1 MAKLQ
6 FKFYNQSQGEL
17 FPSYLGEKIPKTHHV
32 RLLSGIIDA
41 LDITELMSTYKSF
54 GCPAYHPRMLLKVV
68 FYAYMNNI
76 YSCRK
81 IEDALKYHV
90 HYMWLSGSQ
99 TPSFSTINRFRSE
112 HMKDAVN
119 KLFSQVVKL
128 LVDMGQIT
136 LEEQYIDGT
145 KIESVANKY
154 TFVWKKTV
162 EKNKAKL
169 EEKIKN
175 ILSQIDEGIAQDNTP
190 DADTMPVAIDSKLLA
205 KEIEKLNEQN
215 RQLPRETKEE
225 KQSAKAKEKV
235 AKELKKHQEK
245 LEEYE
250 QHLET
255 LGPRNSYSKTE
266 PDATFMRMKEDA
278 MNNGQTKPG
287 YNIQIATENQYI
299 VNMQM
304 YWNPTDTTTLPDFLI
319 HGKEL
324 TGVMPKTVTAD
335 SGYGSEENYEFMLQN
350 DIAAYVKYNWFHK
363 EQHRPF
369 RDDPFRQENLY
380 YNKEENYYVCPMG
393 QHMTQVGVKR
403 KVSDNG
409 FASYTHRYRAQRC
422 TGCPLRSLCYKS
434 KAEQRTIEVNH
445 NLNEH
450 KRKAREMLTSE
461 EGLRHR
467 SKRPI
472 EPEAV
477 FGQIKFDW
485 HYKRFRHKGKD
496 KVYMDFAILA
506 MAHNLRKFMR
516 KAQNGP
522 MERSCL
528 HLLRKFKPNRPR
540 ITLLGAR
547 NSNYRIA
554 A

>member
-1 MAKLQ
+1 MSKLQ
-6 FKFYNQSQGEL
+6 FKFYNQAQGEL
-17 FPSYLGEKIPKTHHV
+17 FPSFLGEKIPETHHV
-32 RLLSGIIDA
+32 RLLSGIVDA
-41 LDITELMSTYKSF
+41 LDITDLLETYKSF

-119 KLFSQVVKL
+119 KLFSQVVTL

-175 ILSQIDEGIAQDNTP
+175 ILSQIEEGIAQDNIP
-190 DADTMPVAIDSKLLA
+190 DAETMPEAIDSKLLA
-205 KEIEKLNEQN
+205 KKIEELNEQN
-215 RQLPRETKEE
+215 RHLPRETKGE
-225 KQSAKAKEKV
+225 KQAAKAKEKV

-255 LGPRNSYSKTE
+255 LGPRNSYSKTD

-287 YNIQIATENQYI
+287 YNIQIATENQFITNYDI
-299 VNMQM
+299 FWRPADQGTLIPFLTSFSGRYGMQS
-304 YWNPTDTTTLPDFLI
+304 D
-319 HGKEL
+319 E
-324 TGVMPKTVTAD
+324 VCAD
-335 SGYGSEENYEFMLQN
+335 SGYGSEQNYAHMFGLG
-350 DIAAYVKYNWFHK
+350 IVPYVKYNMFHA
-363 EQHRPF
+363 EDHRKYSNNPF
-369 RDDPFRQENLY
+369 LTQNMY
-380 YNKEENYYVCPMG
+380 YNADEDYYVCPMG
-393 QHMTQVGVKR
+393 QHLEHIGDVKSR
-403 KVSDNG
+403 SELGYESTVSK
-409 FASYTHRYRAQRC
+409 YRAQNC
-422 TGCPLRSLCYKS
+422 TGCPLRGICYKGMS
-434 KAEQRTIEVNH
+434 DRRTIEVNH
-445 NLNEH
+445 QANAYRAEA
-450 KRKAREMLTSE
+450 KRLLTSE
-461 EGLRHR
+461 RGLYHR
-467 SKRPI
+467 SHRPI

-477 FGQIKFDW
+477 FGDIKQNHGF
-485 HYKRFRHKGKD
+485 KRFRLKSNT
-496 KVYMDFAILA
+496 KVNVEFGLVAL
-506 MAHNLRKFMR
+506 AHNLRKYIAVEQMR
-516 KAQNGP
+516 SNAACC
-522 MERSCL
+522 CL
-528 HLLRKFKPNRPR
+528 
-540 ITLLGAR
+540 
-547 NSNYRIA
+547 
-554 A
+554 

>member
-1 MAKLQ
+1 MSKLQ
-6 FKFYNQSQGEL
+6 FKFYNQVQGEL
-17 FPSYLGEKIPKTHHV
+17 FPSFLGEKIPQTHHV
-32 RLLSGIIDA
+32 RLLSGIVDA
-41 LDITELMSTYKSF
+41 LDITDLLETYKSF

-81 IEDALKYHV
+81 IEDALKYHL

-99 TPSFSTINRFRSE
+99 TPSFSTVNRFRSE

-119 KLFSQVVKL
+119 KLFSQVVTL

-145 KIESVANKY
+145 KIESAANKY

-175 ILSQIDEGIAQDNTP
+175 ILSQIDEGIAQDNAP
-190 DADTMPVAIDSKLLA
+190 DADTMPDVIDSRLLA
-205 KEIEKLNEQN
+205 RKIEELNEQN
-215 RQLPRETKEE
+215 RQLPHETKEE
-225 KQSAKAKEKV
+225 KQAARAKAKV
-235 AKELKKHQEK
+235 AKKLKKHQEK

-250 QHLET
+250 RHLET
-255 LGPRNSYSKTE
+255 LGPRNSYSKTDT
-266 PDATFMRMKEDA
+266 DATFMRMKEDA
-278 MNNGQTKPG
+278 MYNGQTKPG
-287 YNIQIATENQYI
+287 YNVQIATENQYI

-304 YWNPTDTTTLPDFLI
+304 YWNP
-319 HGKEL
+319 
-324 TGVMPKTVTAD
+324 
-335 SGYGSEENYEFMLQN
+335 
-350 DIAAYVKYNWFHK
+350 
-363 EQHRPF
+363 
-369 RDDPFRQENLY
+369 
-380 YNKEENYYVCPMG
+380 MG
-393 QHMTQVGVKR
+393 QHMTLAGVTR

-409 FASYTHRYRAQRC
+409 FASYSHKYRAQRC
-422 TGCPLRSLCYKS
+422 TGCPLRPQCYKS
-434 KAEQRTIEVNH
+434 KAEQRTIEVNQ
-445 NLNEH
+445 NLNGH
-450 KRKAREMLTSE
+450 KRRAREMLTSE

-467 SKRPI
+467 SRRPI

-485 HYKRFRHKGKD
+485 HYRRFRHKGKD

-506 MAHNLRKFMR
+506 MAHNLRKLMR
-516 KAQNGP
+516 KTQNEL
-522 MERSCL
+522 MERVFA
-528 HLLRKFKPNRPR
+528 HLLRLCKPDCPHTALLEPNNR
-540 ITLLGAR
+540 I
-547 NSNYRIA
+547 YRIA

>member
-1 MAKLQ
+1 MSKLQ
-6 FKFYNQSQGEL
+6 FKFYNQAQGEL
-17 FPSYLGEKIPKTHHV
+17 FPSFLGEKIPETHHV
-32 RLLSGIIDA
+32 RLLSGIVDA
-41 LDITELMSTYKSF
+41 LDITDLLDTYKSF

-119 KLFSQVVKL
+119 KLFSQVVTL

-175 ILSQIDEGIAQDNTP
+175 ILSQIEEGIAQDNIP
-190 DADTMPVAIDSKLLA
+190 DAETMPEAIDSKLLA
-205 KEIEKLNEQN
+205 KKIEELNEQN
-215 RQLPRETKEE
+215 RHLPRETKGE
-225 KQSAKAKEKV
+225 KQAVKAKEKV

-255 LGPRNSYSKTE
+255 LGPRNSYSKTD

-287 YNIQIATENQYI
+287 YNVQISTENQYI

-304 YWNPTDTTTLPDFLI
+304 YWNPTDTTTLPDFLL

-324 TGVMPKTVTAD
+324 TGAMPKDCTAD

-380 YNKEENYYVCPMG
+380 YNKEKDYYVCPMG
-393 QHMTQVGVKR
+393 QHMTLVGVTR
-403 KVSDNG
+403 NVSDNG
-409 FASYTHRYRAQRC
+409 FVSYSHKYRAQRC
-422 TGCPLRSLCYKS
+422 TGCPLR
-434 KAEQRTIEVNH
+434 
-445 NLNEH
+445 
-450 KRKAREMLTSE
+450 
-461 EGLRHR
+461 
-467 SKRPI
+467 
-472 EPEAV
+472 
-477 FGQIKFDW
+477 
-485 HYKRFRHKGKD
+485 
-496 KVYMDFAILA
+496 
-506 MAHNLRKFMR
+506 
-516 KAQNGP
+516 
-522 MERSCL
+522 
-528 HLLRKFKPNRPR
+528 
-540 ITLLGAR
+540 
-547 NSNYRIA
+547 
-554 A
+554 

>member
-1 MAKLQ
+1 MTLMEPSFLSSRIGLTISVQVLPFSGAKHCNRSRKRLRE
-6 FKFYNQSQGEL
+6 K
-17 FPSYLGEKIPKTHHV
+17 PSFSICPCKYVQPSPQV
-32 RLLSGIIDA
+32 RASVSA
-41 LDITELMSTYKSF
+41 ST
-54 GCPAYHPRMLLKVV
+54 C
-68 FYAYMNNI
+68 
-76 YSCRK
+76 
-81 IEDALKYHV
+81 
-90 HYMWLSGSQ
+90 LSGSQ

-112 HMKDAVN
+112 HLKDTVN
-119 KLFSQVVKL
+119 KLFSQVVSL
-128 LVDMGQIT
+128 LVDMGQIS

-145 KIESVANKY
+145 KMESVANKY

-190 DADTMPVAIDSKLLA
+190 DADTMPDAIDSKLLA
-205 KEIEKLNEQN
+205 RKIEELNEQN

-225 KQSAKAKEKV
+225 RRAAKAKEKV
-235 AKELKKHQEK
+235 AKELKRHQEK

-250 QHLET
+250 KHIET
-255 LGPRNSYSKTE
+255 LGPRNSYSKTD

-304 YWNPTDTTTLPDFLI
+304 YWTPTDTTTLPDFLI
-319 HGKEL
+319 HGREL

-380 YNKEENYYVCPMG
+380 YNKEEDYYVCPMG
-393 QHMTQVGVKR
+393 QHMTLAGVTR

-409 FASYTHRYRAQRC
+409 FASYSHRYRALRC
-422 TGCPLRSLCYKS
+422 TGCPLRSQCYKS
-434 KAEQRTIEVNH
+434 KDGRRTIEVNH
-445 NLNEH
+445 NLNGH
-450 KRKAREMLTSE
+450 KRKAREMLTFG

-467 SKRPI
+467 SRRPI

-485 HYKRFRHKGKD
+485 HYRRFRHKGKD

-506 MAHNLRKFMR
+506 MAHNLRKLMR
-516 KAQNGP
+516 NAQNEL
-522 MERSCL
+522 MEVMSFHFPCQR
-528 HLLRKFKPNRPR
+528 KPNRSH
-540 ITLLGAR
+540 ITLIGT
-547 NSNYRIA
+547 NNHNYRIA

>member
-119 KLFSQVVKL
+119 KLFSQVVTL

-145 KIESVANKY
+145 KIESAANKY

-175 ILSQIDEGIAQDNTP
+175 ILSQIEEGIAQDNIP
-190 DADTMPVAIDSKLLA
+190 DAETMPEAIDSKLLA
-205 KEIEKLNEQN
+205 KKIEELNEQN
-215 RQLPRETKEE
+215 RQLPRETKGE
-225 KQSAKAKEKV
+225 KQAAKAKEKV

-255 LGPRNSYSKTE
+255 LGPRNSYSKTD

-287 YNIQIATENQYI
+287 YNVQISTENQYI
-299 VNMQM
+299 THYTMS
-304 YWNPTDTTTLPDFLI
+304 WRPTDWGTFINHMDTFEQRYGR
-319 HGKEL
+319 HSAE
-324 TGVMPKTVTAD
+324 VVAD
-335 SGYGSEENYEFMLQN
+335 SGYGSEENYEYLEQN
-350 DIAAYVKYNWFHK
+350 GIEGYVKYPLFHTELK
-363 EQHRPF
+363 RKTLKNPF
-369 RDDPFRQENLY
+369 LPEHLY
-380 YNKEENYYVCPMG
+380 YNAEEDYFVCPMG
-393 QHMTQVGVKR
+393 QHMTYVGDKVR
-403 KVSDNG
+403 KSDLG
-409 FASYTHRYRAQRC
+409 YRSFSKLYRAQNCER
-422 TGCPLRSLCYKS
+422 CPLR
-434 KAEQRTIEVNH
+434 
-445 NLNEH
+445 
-450 KRKAREMLTSE
+450 
-461 EGLRHR
+461 GL
-467 SKRPI
+467 
-472 EPEAV
+472 
-477 FGQIKFDW
+477 
-485 HYKRFRHKGKD
+485 
-496 KVYMDFAILA
+496 
-506 MAHNLRKFMR
+506 
-516 KAQNGP
+516 
-522 MERSCL
+522 
-528 HLLRKFKPNRPR
+528 
-540 ITLLGAR
+540 
-547 NSNYRIA
+547 
-554 A
+554 

>member
-6 FKFYNQSQGEL
+6 FKFYSQAQGEL
-17 FPSYLGEKIPKTHHV
+17 FPSFLGEKIPETHHV
-32 RLLSGIIDA
+32 RLLSGIVDA
-41 LDITELMSTYKSF
+41 LDITDLLETYKSF

-81 IEDALKYHV
+81 IEDALKCHV

-119 KLFSQVVKL
+119 RLFSQVVTL
-128 LVDMGQIT
+128 LVEMGQIT

-169 EEKIKN
+169 EEKIRN

-190 DADTMPVAIDSKLLA
+190 DADAMPDAIDSKTLA
-205 KEIEKLNEQN
+205 RKIEELNEQN
-215 RQLPRETKEE
+215 RQLSRETKEG
-225 KQSAKAKEKV
+225 KQAAKAKEKV
-235 AKELKKHQEK
+235 ARELKKHQEK

-255 LGPRNSYSKTE
+255 LGPRNSYSKTD

-287 YNIQIATENQYI
+287 YNVQIATENQYI

-304 YWNPTDTTTLPDFLI
+304 YWNPTDTTTLPDFLL

-324 TGVMPKTVTAD
+324 TGIMPDDCIAD

-350 DIAAYVKYNWFHK
+350 DITAYVKYNWFHK

-380 YNKEENYYVCPMG
+380 YNKEEDYYVCPMG
-393 QHMTQVGVKR
+393 QHMTLVGVTR
-403 KVSDNG
+403 KVSGNG
-409 FASYTHRYRAQRC
+409 FASYSHRYRAQRC
-422 TGCPLRSLCYKS
+422 TGCPLRSRCYKS
-434 KAEQRTIEVNH
+434 RAERRTIEVNH

-461 EGLRHR
+461 EGMRHR
-467 SKRPI
+467 SRRPI

-477 FGQIKFDW
+477 FGQLKFDW
-485 HYKRFRHKGKD
+485 HYRRFRHKGKD

-506 MAHNLRKFMR
+506 MSHNLRKLMR
-516 KAQNGP
+516 NAQNEL
-522 MERSCL
+522 MEVMSFHFPCQR
-528 HLLRKFKPNRPR
+528 KPNRSH
-540 ITLLGAR
+540 ITLLGTNNHNFR
-547 NSNYRIA
+547 FA